1 MRAQI
6 CFEEALK
13 LSKKEFEGAKSRRRE
28 KKESKK
34 LSRELQEAPEE
45 APSHDPST
53 LSTFY
58 SAKRAGVRVLGHRPS
73 LPLELSALLG
83 DFRSSRS
90 SFGAPIVLFF
100 EFCLIILVCG
110 GVYEGVFKQV
120 DPCLWKLVSDFQGR
134 FYSSRCVSFPDRH
147 SGSTCEFLQAN
158 YDFLAER
165 KLQERTSPEAV
176 RDIDGAATDLIFAVD
191 VVP

>member
-73 LPLELSALLG
+73 LPLELSALFG
-83 DFRSSRS
+83 DFQSSRS
-90 SFGAPIVLFF
+90 SFGGPIALFF
-100 EFCLIILVCG
+100 DFCLIILVCG
-110 GVYEGVFKQV
+110 ASAGLFSK
-120 DPCLWKLVSDFQGR
+120 KLVLVCRSWLQIFRTAIIAPNAR
-134 FYSSRCVSFPDRH
+134 FPESFI
-147 SGSTCEFLQAN
+147 
-158 YDFLAER
+158 LA
-165 KLQERTSPEAV
+165 PN
-176 RDIDGAATDLIFAVD
+176 
-191 VVP
+191 VVFP